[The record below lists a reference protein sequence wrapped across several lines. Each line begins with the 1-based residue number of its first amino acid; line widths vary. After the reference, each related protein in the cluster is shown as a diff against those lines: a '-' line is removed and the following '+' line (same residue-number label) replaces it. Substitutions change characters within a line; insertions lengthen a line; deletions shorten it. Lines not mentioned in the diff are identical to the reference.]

1 MSQEFSVSM
10 CVYGGDDPA
19 FFDAALGS
27 VVGQTVPPSEIVLTV
42 DGPVP
47 PDTEGVIGKIPR
59 AACRVRHLLSGG
71 PPGGEHGP
79 RRGAADLLRPLQL

>member
-47 PDTEGVIGKIPR
+47 RTPR
-59 AACRVRHLLSGG
+59 A
-71 PPGGEHGP
+71 
-79 RRGAADLLRPLQL
+79 